1 MTQHSLRFVV
11 YAVNALQKP
20 PLANFSVIYETFV
33 GPFLT
38 IVSYIYIYIYVYVY
52 IENFKTNNAST
63 SSFDLAILPASNKS
77 ATEKD
82 IG

>member
-38 IVSYIYIYIYVYVY
+38 IVSYIYIYIYIYMY
-52 IENFKTNNAST
+52 LFK
-63 SSFDLAILPASNKS
+63 
-77 ATEKD
+77 KD
-82 IG
+82 VVA